1 VTPFTATPFTQT
13 LRRRGHGRRCS
24 AAASAVL
31 LLGLLAACGG
41 AAGADP
47 RAAQQACDVQTADP
61 QPAPT
66 VPRPETWGGRWLP
79 ALAAARADQAL
90 ARIAV
95 VGDSIGEGL
104 YASDLERTSWAA
116 RVTGELQAS
125 GGDGGSGFEGMQRSR
140 TFLEGFP
147 AGASRHYLTTP
158 GNAWDQTGG
167 WRTPQWPHGPA
178 YGALVATEPG
188 STVSIPFTGT
198 GLVVWYADR
207 GDPWTYSVDGGPER
221 RVVPAGT
228 GAPIHLDLDGLA
240 AGTHTVR
247 ITAESTDGPW
257 LSGVEGTSERG
268 VRVDNYSIAG
278 LESGAW
284 NNSDEWRSG
293 ELVGGAGAPAD
304 LVIYELGG
312 NDALKA
318 VRPVGAMPIAGSVE
332 VPGAGWQAID
342 VGRLVTGPGI
352 PPGTTVAAV
361 DPEASTATLSQA
373 PTSSA
378 RAPVELVVT
387 NTDVAEV
394 WWRNVQGY
402 LAGLERRPGGMPA
415 PDLVFVWAPA
425 SATPEIEER
434 YEQLKTESRVLAD
447 SLGAV
452 FVDVQAATGQPWS
465 SWCGSGRAGNEND
478 PTASGADGGHPSD
491 AGHRYLADLVLSVI
505 D

>member
-1 VTPFTATPFTQT
+1 VTLGSPGPGRG
-13 LRRRGHGRRCS
+13 RRRGPS
-24 AAASAVL
+24 AAAGAVL
-31 LLGLLAACGG
+31 LLGLLTACGG

-47 RAAQQACDVQTADP
+47 RAAQPACDVQTAVP
-61 QPAPT
+61 QPAPV
-66 VPRPETWGGRWLP
+66 VPRPASWGGRWLP
-79 ALAAARADQAL
+79 ALAAAGAGEGL
-90 ARIAV
+90 ARVAV

-116 RVTGELQAS
+116 RVAGELQATA
-125 GGDGGSGFEGMQRSR
+125 GDGGSGFEGMQRSR

-147 AGASRHYLTTP
+147 AGASRHYLATP
-158 GNAWDQTGG
+158 GNAWEQTGG

-178 YGALVATEPG
+178 YGALVGTEPG
-188 STVSIPFTGT
+188 STVSIAFTGT

-207 GDPWTYSVDGGPER
+207 GSPWTYSVDGGAEHR
-221 RVVPAGT
+221 IVPAGT
-228 GAPIHLDLDGLA
+228 GAPARAALDGIP
-240 AGTHTVR
+240 AGPHTVR
-247 ITAESTDGPW
+247 ITAEDADGPW
-257 LSGVEGTSERG
+257 LSGVEGVSERG

-293 ELVGGAGAPAD
+293 ELVGGARAPAD
-304 LVIYELGG
+304 LIIYELGG

-318 VRPVGAMPIAGSVE
+318 VRTVGAMPVEGSVE

-342 VGRLVTGPGI
+342 AGRLVTGPGI

-378 RAPVELVVT
+378 RAAVELVVT
-387 NTDVAEV
+387 NTDVADV

-402 LAGLERRPGGMPA
+402 LEGLERRPDGVPA

-434 YEQLKTESRVLAD
+434 YEQLKTQSRVLAD
-447 SLGAV
+447 SVGAA

-465 SWCGSGRAGNEND
+465 SWCGSGRAGNENN
-478 PTASGADGGHPSD
+478 PAASGADGGHPSD
-491 AGHRYLADLVLSVI
+491 AGHSYLADLVLSVI
-505 D
+505 N